1 MQAKELREMTDAEL
15 NSVRHDLKEEL
26 FTLRFEKAR
35 GKINNPAR
43 FEQLRREIARLET
56 VVNEKKQLTSVN
68 EEKKETVVNE
78 KEKQS
83 DK

>member
-1 MQAKELREMTDAEL
+1 MRAKELREMTDAEL

-35 GKINNPAR
+35 GKINNPTR
-43 FEQLRREIARLET
+43 FRQIRREIARLET
-56 VVNEKKQLTSVN
+56 VF
-68 EEKKETVVNE
+68 NE

-83 DK
+83 GQQGG

>member
-43 FEQLRREIARLET
+43 FKQLRREIARLET
-56 VVNEKKQLTSVN
+56 VVNEKKQ
-68 EEKKETVVNE
+68 TVVNE

>member
-15 NSVRHDLKEEL
+15 SSLKHDLKEEL

-43 FEQLRREIARLET
+43 FSQLRKEIARLET
-56 VVNEKKQLTSVN
+56 VF
-68 EEKKETVVNE
+68 NE

>member
-1 MQAKELREMTDAEL
+1 MRAKELREMTDAEL

-43 FEQLRREIARLET
+43 FKQLRREIARVET
-56 VVNEKKQLTSVN
+56 VAK
-68 EEKKETVVNE
+68 E
-78 KEKQS
+78 KERQS
-83 DK
+83 GEQSG

>member
-15 NSVRHDLKEEL
+15 NSVKHDLKEEL

-35 GKINNPAR
+35 GKINNPTR
-43 FEQLRREIARLET
+43 FKQLRKEIARLET
-56 VVNEKKQLTSVN
+56 VM
-68 EEKKETVVNE
+68 NE

>member
-1 MQAKELREMTDAEL
+1 MMQAKELREMTDAEL
-15 NSVRHDLKEEL
+15 SSLRHDLKEEL

-43 FEQLRREIARLET
+43 FGQLRKEIARLET
-56 VVNEKKQLTSVN
+56 VL
-68 EEKKETVVNE
+68 NE

>member
-15 NSVRHDLKEEL
+15 NSVKHDLKEEL

-43 FEQLRREIARLET
+43 FKQLRREIARLET
-56 VVNEKKQLTSVN
+56 VVNEKKKQ
-68 EEKKETVVNE
+68 TVVNE
-78 KEKQS
+78 KEKES